1 MKTWMKILNSTFD
14 FKDRVNSSLGRETRK
29 EWSKRKFNENFNYLR
44 GLNSSGLNDVLDLI
58 IDNWNSGFYEKLL
71 LAYVSREENHRDF
84 TFDEM
89 SNNRL
94 FVLAGEN
101 LPKTGLKTIAFSKTD
116 LNVFKTMPLLL
127 ITIYFMNIGRPLYWE
142 DALNE
147 YFGGLDARLM
157 FGLDKFDE
165 LNDVP
170 KPTPDFFQKLGK
182 TQIADKE
189 TSDLSMKLKFLQM
202 HIEEEI
208 FGYNFGDFSEEYGT
222 TEDLFIQLLAG
233 CSAVHQGRE
242 TINSEDVIVAYKT
255 FFKLIK
261 TDITVYRA
269 PRSIVDSIPEFT
281 GYLVCDKCGVSHGL
295 GPEDSPEDYSDV
307 CDCGGHLVYKD
318 SS

>member
-1 MKTWMKILNSTFD
+1 
-14 FKDRVNSSLGRETRK
+14 
-29 EWSKRKFNENFNYLR
+29 
-44 GLNSSGLNDVLDLI
+44 
-58 IDNWNSGFYEKLL
+58 
-71 LAYVSREENHRDF
+71 
-84 TFDEM
+84 
-89 SNNRL
+89 
-94 FVLAGEN
+94 
-101 LPKTGLKTIAFSKTD
+101 
-116 LNVFKTMPLLL
+116 MPLLL

-147 YFGGLDARLM
+147 YFSGLDARLM

>member
-1 MKTWMKILNSTFD
+1 MKILNSTFD

-147 YFGGLDARLM
+147 YFSGLDARLM

-165 LNDVP
+165 LEEVP
-170 KPTPDFFQKLGK
+170 QPTAEFFQKLGE
-182 TQIADKE
+182 TQIASKA
-189 TSDLSMKLKFLQM
+189 TSDLYMKLTLLQM
-202 HIEEEI
+202 HIEDDI
-208 FGYNFGDFSEEYGT
+208 FGHNFGDFSEDYRP

-233 CSAVHQGRE
+233 CSAVHNGRE
-242 TINSEDVIVAYKT
+242 TINSDDVIMAYKT
-255 FFKLIK
+255 FLKLIK
-261 TDITVYRA
+261 TDITVYKA
-269 PRSIVDSIPEFT
+269 PQSIIDSMHEFT
-281 GYLVCDKCGVSHGL
+281 GALVCDKCVVSHGM
-295 GPEDSPEDYSDV
+295 GPEDSPDDFENT
-307 CDCGGHLVYKD
+307 CECGGHLIYKKEI
-318 SS
+318 